1 MTLSIRSILLSLSAL
16 LVTGNLVACD
26 SADELE
32 ALGVDIADLD
42 DMSQEELDALPC
54 IDELDLID
62 PPPAPHP
69 PVPRPPVPER
79 RLIQV
84 APSEPAPF
92 FAHPAELLASDKLGL
107 PDDDDDTG
115 CDTNG
120 GGELDLAQR

>member
-42 DMSQEELDALPC
+42 DMSEEELDALPC
-54 IDELDLID
+54 IDELDIVE
-62 PPPAPHP
+62 PPPAGLP
-69 PVPRPPVPER
+69 PVPRPPKPEL
-79 RLIQV
+79 RLV
-84 APSEPAPF
+84 ESAPAPF

-120 GGELDLAQR
+120 GEFDLAQR